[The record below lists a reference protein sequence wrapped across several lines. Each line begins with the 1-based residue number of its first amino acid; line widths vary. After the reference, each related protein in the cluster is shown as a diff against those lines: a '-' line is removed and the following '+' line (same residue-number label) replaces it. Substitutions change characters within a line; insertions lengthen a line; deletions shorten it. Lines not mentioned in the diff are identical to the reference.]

1 MRGRQ
6 QKNRVL
12 AQDGDD
18 RVGEEKATLEEREAR
33 LERLKMAMRDR
44 GEDVVQLA
52 PVVDKRDGGTMRE
65 TGVRSGQVEV
75 TRDRAKP
82 RQRLVPRLE
91 C

>member
-6 QKNRVL
+6 QENRVL
-12 AQDGDD
+12 AEDGDD
-18 RVGEEKATLEEREAR
+18 RGGEEKTT
-33 LERLKMAMRDR
+33 LERLKKAMSDR
-44 GEDVVQLA
+44 GEDVVQLV
-52 PVVDKRDGGTMRE
+52 PVVDKREGGTMRE

-82 RQRLVPRLE
+82 RQRLVSRLE